1 MKIAQYIVLGALLG
15 TMSHQDVVQ
24 AIEIDKK
31 AAPVPE
37 VPKTTAPTAKPV
49 AIDPKKAA
57 EIAALKGGVAKAE
70 AGAATAAAADKEKNA
85 GAQPDEDELE
95 KIQAAEA
102 ARLAKEAAERAARKA
117 AQKKVDKAAAE
128 KAIADREVRIEAER
142 VRVAAWKKRQLYGKP
157 TKEDN
162 LSADEVMFTRN

>member
-15 TMSHQDVVQ
+15 TMSHVEIVQ
-24 AIEIDKK
+24 AIEIETDKK
-31 AAPVPE
+31 GAPAPE
-37 VPKTTAPTAKPV
+37 VPKTVAPTAKPV

-57 EIAALKGGVAKAE
+57 EIAALKGGVAKVAAGDKAAE
-70 AGAATAAAADKEKNA
+70 AKAKEEAKDGQKVN
-85 GAQPDEDELE
+85 PSDDELE

-117 AQKKVDKAAAE
+117 AQKKIDKAAAE
-128 KAIADREVRIEAER
+128 KAIADREKKIEAER

-157 TKEDN
+157 TDEDN
-162 LSADEVMFTRN
+162 KSAD